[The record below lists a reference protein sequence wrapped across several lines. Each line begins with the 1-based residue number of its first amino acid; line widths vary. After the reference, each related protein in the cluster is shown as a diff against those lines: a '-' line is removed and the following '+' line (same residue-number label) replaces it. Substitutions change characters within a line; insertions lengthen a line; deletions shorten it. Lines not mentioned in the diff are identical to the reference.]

1 MSIPGFFFSLVLIWV
16 QMLMMIKNFVK
27 SLQLE
32 ESLVLLYL
40 VVMHLRVIMHNIYNA
55 VVLCAV
61 LCCALVCCSVLCC
74 AAVSKVNKSESCTMA
89 GPVWGNER
97 EGGEARWMGIRIFS
111 ADKRFAIGSLVVK
124 RFWFTVAKMIIL
136 EILVPCCQKV
146 LIHSCQ
152 EIWVWQR
159 SKILL
164 LDV

>member
-55 VVLCAV
+55 VV
-61 LCCALVCCSVLCC
+61 CCAVLCC

-111 ADKRFAIGSLVVK
+111 ADKRFAIGSLVAK